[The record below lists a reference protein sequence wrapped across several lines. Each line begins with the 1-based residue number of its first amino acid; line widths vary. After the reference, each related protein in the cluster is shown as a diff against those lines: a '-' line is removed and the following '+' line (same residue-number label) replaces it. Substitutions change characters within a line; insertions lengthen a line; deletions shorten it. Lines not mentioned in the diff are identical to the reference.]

1 MLGYYRKYKTICN
14 TIKMLKGMQE
24 QNVQDDYSCG
34 LHNGIELCLA
44 AIEEREPEFMTVTKE
59 SEVIEKEE
67 EKQTGRTVASGV
79 RKLSQ

>member
-24 QNVQDDYSCG
+24 QNVKDDYSCG

-59 SEVIEKEE
+59 PKVIEMEE
-67 EKQTGRTVASGV
+67 EKQTGRTIASGV